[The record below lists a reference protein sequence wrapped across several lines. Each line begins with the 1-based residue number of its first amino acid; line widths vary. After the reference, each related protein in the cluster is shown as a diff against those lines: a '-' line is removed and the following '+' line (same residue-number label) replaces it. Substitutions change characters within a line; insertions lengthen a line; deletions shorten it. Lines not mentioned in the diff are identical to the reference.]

1 MFMFTTTILAPKV
14 IQFAVVLYYDG
25 NRSDRQLLR
34 SKVFSNREVV
44 AKYNW

>member
-1 MFMFTTTILAPKV
+1 MFTTTILAPKV

-25 NRSDRQLLR
+25 NRSDRDNC
-34 SKVFSNREVV
+34 SWVKVFVNREVI